1 MSEAIIL
8 NNGRK
13 WTQIAASLL
22 AGLLCLHS
30 AHAQPFTNQFRFEDY
45 LLAPLR
51 VHLLKAK
58 DFPRVQTTLTGT
70 DINRILGK
78 LNGVWAQAGLQF
90 YVESLVTEE
99 ANEPEIHAES
109 AIQANRSA
117 LLGLRPKDSFISN
130 LFHVYYLK
138 ELPMNGIYF
147 PEGIFVKDTASLRPV
162 AGGLDEPLPRVTSHE
177 LGHALSL
184 SHRQDTTNLMASGTT
199 GRWLNHE
206 EVQQARAVALKSDWF
221 SPAPELMAK
230 AKTLLRDNSRKEAIA
245 LYSILATIP
254 LQDPQ
259 VELAKNKLAEAPPA
273 AEKGSGSLPQTD
285 K

>member
-1 MSEAIIL
+1 L
-8 NNGRK
+8 
-13 WTQIAASLL
+13 
-22 AGLLCLHS
+22 
-30 AHAQPFTNQFRFEDY
+30 TNQFRFQEY

-58 DFPRVQTTLTGT
+58 DFPRIQTTLTRT
-70 DINRILGK
+70 DIDRILGK

-90 YVESLVTEE
+90 YLESLVSED
-99 ANEPEIHAES
+99 ANDPEIHAES
-109 AIQANRSA
+109 AIQASRSA

-130 LFHVYYLK
+130 LFHIYYLK

-162 AGGLDEPLPRVTSHE
+162 TGGLDEPIPRVTSHE

-184 SHRQDTTNLMASGTT
+184 PHRQDTTNLMASGTT
-199 GRWLNHE
+199 GRWLNHD
-206 EVQQARAVALKSDWF
+206 EVQQARAVALKSNAF
-221 SPAPELMAK
+221 SSAPDLMTK
-230 AKTLLRDNSRKEAIA
+230 ADTLSRDNSRKEATV

-259 VELAKNKLAEAPPA
+259 VELAKNKLRDVQRV
-273 AEKGSGSLPQTD
+273 AEKESDSRSQAD